1 MRLLGI
7 LLVGLSI
14 LDYGLSIIGQD
25 LYGYFGINL
34 TGIAYTYSPIIV
46 GLFGYFLIHKSK
58 PDDSNDV
65 INDLLVDGEHLVHKV
80 TANAGTSMTSLKE
93 PGYFFVTNKR
103 VGFIGHSMFLQ
114 SSDGHLDFKIDFSEI
129 ESMKGGMHLEI
140 QYDGKK
146 IIFGVGIGKAKGI
159 ISKIEKLKN

>member
-14 LDYGLSIIGQD
+14 LDFGLSIIGQD

-34 TGIAYTYSPIIV
+34 TGIVYTYSPVIV

-65 INDLLVDGEHLVHKV
+65 VNDLLVDGEHLVHKV
-80 TANAGTSMTSLKE
+80 KANAGTSKTSLKE

-103 VGFIGHSMFLQ
+103 VGFIGHSMAFQ

-129 ESMKGGMHLEI
+129 ESMQGGILLEI

-146 IIFGVGIGKAKGI
+146 ILFGVGIGNAKGI